1 MASVFT
7 NAAYLLGHI
16 RTEDHVFFNRI
27 ADPYATTTET
37 LAQSYGGSYPS
48 VTGGARI
55 ASNVLSKN
63 PLMTKPSV
71 AGMRYFGQ
79 GSVAKVCM
87 DQALPRRMGQFPTPQ
102 HGSGMNFHDFNTNP
116 VFSGAQN
123 VAGVT
128 GALLYGGQFKNV
140 AGASA
145 LISGSLA
152 TIALTAITNLLNLS
166 LPDSLQSSIPGLS
179 SMVSSL
185 TSLTSGGFGGS
196 LPVSDVFRT
205 FSTFSFTDPTSAL
218 LSSSITS
225 VASSVLGGG
234 GLSSMTSSVTSIL
247 GTAQGFNGSLS
258 SISPASALNG
268 LGGGTAL
275 LQNALDQALNNLIPG
290 ASMVVSSTFS
300 SVNDIAGLSGASP
313 TETLRF
319 NDRDAMIAYS
329 SAATQSFASA
339 DTKPYANDTY
349 DKGFSMAGTVG
360 EYITKRN
367 SKAV

>member
-1 MASVFT
+1 MSVFT

-27 ADPYATTTET
+27 GEPFATTSET
-37 LAQSYGGSYPS
+37 LGESYGGSYPT
-48 VTGGARI
+48 VTGGSRVA
-55 ASNVLSKN
+55 ANVLSKN
-63 PLMTKPSV
+63 PLMTKPTV

-79 GSVAKVCM
+79 KPIAKVCM

-116 VFSGAQN
+116 VFAGSQN

-152 TIALTAITNLLNLS
+152 TIALTAITNLLSLS
-166 LPDSLQSSIPGLS
+166 LPDNLQSSIPGLS
-179 SMVSSL
+179 SMSSAL

-196 LPVSDVFRT
+196 VPISDVFRT
-205 FSTFSFTDPTSAL
+205 FSTFSFTDPTSTL
-218 LSSSITS
+218 LSSAISG
-225 VASSVLGGG
+225 VASSVLSGG

-290 ASMVVSSTFS
+290 ASMVISSTFN
-300 SVNDIAGLSGASP
+300 SVTNIAGLSGSSP

-319 NDRDAMIAYS
+319 NDRDAMISYS

-339 DTKPYANDTY
+339 DTKPYSNDIY
-349 DKGFSMAGTVG
+349 NRGFSMAGTVS

>member
-1 MASVFT
+1 MSVFT

-16 RTEDHVFFNRI
+16 RTEDHIFFNRI
-27 ADPYATTTET
+27 GEPFATTSET
-37 LAQSYGGSYPS
+37 LGESYGGSYPT
-48 VTGGARI
+48 VTGGSRVA
-55 ASNVLSKN
+55 ANVLSKN
-63 PLMTKPSV
+63 PLMTKPTV

-79 GSVAKVCM
+79 KPIAKVCM

-116 VFSGAQN
+116 VFAGSQN

-152 TIALTAITNLLNLS
+152 TIALTAITNLLSLS
-166 LPDSLQSSIPGLS
+166 LPDNLQSSIPGLS
-179 SMVSSL
+179 SMSSAL

-196 LPVSDVFRT
+196 VPISDVFRT
-205 FSTFSFTDPTSAL
+205 FSTFSFTDPTSTL
-218 LSSSITS
+218 LSSAISG
-225 VASSVLGGG
+225 VASSVLSGG

-290 ASMVVSSTFS
+290 ASMVISSTFN
-300 SVNDIAGLSGASP
+300 SVTNIAGLSGSSP

-319 NDRDAMIAYS
+319 NDRDAMISYS
-329 SAATQSFASA
+329 SAATQSFASS
-339 DTKPYANDTY
+339 DTKPYSNDIY
-349 DKGFSMAGTVG
+349 NRGFSMAGTVS

>member
-1 MASVFT
+1 MSVFT

-27 ADPYATTTET
+27 GEPFATTSET
-37 LAQSYGGSYPS
+37 LGESYGGSYPT
-48 VTGGARI
+48 VAGGSRVA
-55 ASNVLSKN
+55 ANVLSKN
-63 PLMTKPSV
+63 PLMTKPTV

-79 GSVAKVCM
+79 KPIAKVCM

-116 VFSGAQN
+116 VFAGSQN

-152 TIALTAITNLLNLS
+152 TIALTAITNLLSLS
-166 LPDSLQSSIPGLS
+166 LPDNLQSSIPGLS
-179 SMVSSL
+179 SMSSAL

-196 LPVSDVFRT
+196 VPISDVFRT
-205 FSTFSFTDPTSAL
+205 FSTFSFTDPTSTL
-218 LSSSITS
+218 LSSAISG
-225 VASSVLGGG
+225 VASSVLSGG

-290 ASMVVSSTFS
+290 ASMVISSTFN
-300 SVNDIAGLSGASP
+300 SVTNIAGLSGSSP

-319 NDRDAMIAYS
+319 NDRDAMISYS
-329 SAATQSFASA
+329 SAATQSFASS
-339 DTKPYANDTY
+339 DTKPYSNDIY
-349 DKGFSMAGTVG
+349 NRGFSMAGTVS

>member
-1 MASVFT
+1 MSVFT

-16 RTEDHVFFNRI
+16 RTEDHIFYNRVSE
-27 ADPYATTTET
+27 PFATTSET
-37 LAQSYGGSYPS
+37 LAESYGGSYPTVS
-48 VTGGARI
+48 GGTRVA
-55 ASNVLSKN
+55 ANVLSKN

-79 GSVAKVCM
+79 SSISKVCM

-116 VFSGAQN
+116 VFAGSQN

-140 AGASA
+140 TGASA

-152 TIALTAITNLLNLS
+152 TIALSAITNLLSLS
-166 LPDSLQSSIPGLS
+166 LPDSLQSSISGLS
-179 SMVSSL
+179 SMSSAL

-196 LPVSDVFRT
+196 VPIINVFRT
-205 FSTFSFTDPTSAL
+205 FSAFSFPDPTSAL
-218 LSSSITS
+218 LSSAITG

-268 LGGGTAL
+268 IGGGTFL

-290 ASMVVSSTFS
+290 ASMVISSTFS
-300 SVNDIAGLSGASP
+300 SVNNISSLSGASP

-319 NDRDAMIAYS
+319 NDRDAMISYS
-329 SAATQSFASA
+329 SAATQSFSSQ
-339 DTKPYANDTY
+339 DRRPYDNDIY
-349 DKGFSMAGTVG
+349 NRGFSMSGTVS
-360 EYITKRN
+360 EYITRRN